1 MTRPGDLPA
10 DTGPAVVLADDTCT
24 GVLSSVIADAFF
36 DLEVSK
42 WLIPDETARRQI
54 YPRYFEMYVEHA
66 LADGIVL
73 ATPDQAAVA
82 LWLPADEQP
91 APAPEGYGERLAA
104 VTGPWVDRF
113 RAFDAELERRHP
125 AGFAHHYLAIL
136 AVRPDR
142 QGQGLGTALLRAHH
156 AALDREG
163 IAAYLEASNMRSRR
177 LYRAE
182 GYEDHG
188 GLLFLPGAAMYPMLR
203 PPRPGSQAGQ
213 AAPGTLAGSAGPGS
227 APGGAR

>member
-1 MTRPGDLPA
+1 MTPHRDLTA
-10 DTGPAVVLADDTCT
+10 AGTEATVVLADDACT
-24 GVLSSVIADAFF
+24 AVLSQLIADAFF
-36 DLEVSK
+36 DLEVSR
-42 WLIPDETARRQI
+42 WLIPDPAARRQI

-73 ATPDQAAVA
+73 TTPDQAAVA
-82 LWLPADEQP
+82 LWLPTGEEP
-91 APAPEGYGERLAA
+91 APPPEGYDDRLAE

-113 RAFDAELERRHP
+113 RAFDQELERRHP

-142 QGQGLGTALLRAHH
+142 QGQGLGTLLLRARH

-163 IAAYLEASNMRSRR
+163 IPAYLEASNMRSRR

-182 GYEDHG
+182 GYG
-188 GLLFLPGAAMYPMLR
+188 GLLFLPGACMYPMLR
-203 PPRPGSQAGQ
+203 QPCPGSQPGQ
-213 AAPGTLAGSAGPGS
+213 AARGTVDVASRLGQ
-227 APGGAR
+227 APEAAR

>member
-1 MTRPGDLPA
+1 MTPPGDLA
-10 DTGPAVVLADDTCT
+10 AGTSLAVVLADDTCA
-24 GVLSSVIADAFF
+24 GVLSQVIADAFH
-36 DLEVSK
+36 DLAVSA
-42 WLIPDETARRQI
+42 WLIPDEAARCQI
-54 YPRYFEMYVEHA
+54 FPRYFGLYVEHA

-73 ATPDQAAVA
+73 TTPDQAAVA
-82 LWLPADEQP
+82 LWLPVAEEP
-91 APAPEGYGERLAA
+91 AAPPDWYDERLAQ

-125 AGFAHHYLAIL
+125 AGFAHHHLAIL

-156 AALDREG
+156 AALDRDG
-163 IAAYLEASNMRSRR
+163 VPAYLEASNLRSRR

-182 GYEDHG
+182 GYQDHG

-203 PPRPGSQAGQ
+203 PPRPGGLAGQ
-213 AAPGTLAGSAGPGS
+213 ADPGALAASTGPGP
-227 APGGAR
+227 APGGA